1 MSLPVPYLTYG
12 YIYQDNGTTGIGNV
26 TVTAT
31 SVPNSSSTTTKTDG
45 DGKYIIDLQNIPV
58 CDDGDEIKISISLFD
73 FPYDSFTLDLSSGFK
88 NINLTTSWDGIN
100 NDFRIYYDSLTGSDF
115 IDCNCSRWDS
125 DNYSITVETWL
136 TKSQLKILRN
146 NIVPGAAGELYQI
159 LSRPTFY
166 DQTWEGNNTIRIVPN
181 HRYNSNWEEIT
192 TIPYMRNEKLIYVKD
207 ISDSPIEGTSGYLS
221 VKIEGYTSGS
231 SDL

>member
-1 MSLPVPYLTYG
+1 MS
-12 YIYQDNGTTGIGNV
+12 
-26 TVTAT
+26 
-31 SVPNSSSTTTKTDG
+31 
-45 DGKYIIDLQNIPV
+45 DL
-58 CDDGDEIKISISLFD
+58 
-73 FPYDSFTLDLSSGFK
+73 
-88 NINLTTSWDGIN
+88 
-100 NDFRIYYDSLTGSDF
+100 RIYYSSLSAPHY
-115 IDCNCSRWDS
+115 IDCLCSRWDY
-125 DNYSITVETWL
+125 DDYSVIVETWL